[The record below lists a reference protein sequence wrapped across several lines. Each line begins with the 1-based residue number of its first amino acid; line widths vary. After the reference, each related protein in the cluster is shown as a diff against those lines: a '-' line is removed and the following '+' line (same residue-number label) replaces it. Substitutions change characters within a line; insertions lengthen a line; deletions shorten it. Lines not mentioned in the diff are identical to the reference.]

1 MKHGPVEMLV
11 HQRCCQDIFSDPYN
25 ECAMQ
30 VKEGMRLNRYLALA
44 GLGSRRQVEH
54 LVRAGRISVDGEIV
68 RDLSFRVSPG
78 QTVQLD
84 GEPIRPQRYVYW
96 VVNKPPGYLST
107 TYDPANRPKVVDLLL
122 HVPER
127 IFMVGRLDEESEG
140 LMLLTND
147 GELAYRLTHPKFG
160 VEKTYTVQVAGWPSE
175 EILQDLVRGVWTS
188 DGKMRAKRV
197 RRLGTRGKSTFLE
210 ITLAEGKNREIRR
223 MLAKLGHKVMHLKRV
238 AIGPLRLGRLKKGSC
253 RLLTPKEVEA
263 LRRVA
268 FGSQDGKRA
277 RSDREFPGRQA
288 DSRRQESS

>member
-1 MKHGPVEMLV
+1 
-11 HQRCCQDIFSDPYN
+11 
-25 ECAMQ
+25 MQ
-30 VKEGMRLNRYLALA
+30 VQEGIRLNRYLALA
-44 GLGSRRQVEH
+44 GLGSRRQVED
-54 LVRAGRISVDGEIV
+54 LIRAGRISVGGKVV
-68 RDLSFRVSPG
+68 RDLAFRVSPG
-78 QTVQLD
+78 QTVELD

-107 TYDPANRPKVVDLLL
+107 TYDPAGRPKVVDLLL

-127 IFMVGRLDEESEG
+127 VFMVGRLDEESEG
-140 LMLLTND
+140 LILLTND

-160 VEKTYTVQVAGWPSE
+160 VEKTYIVQVAGWPSA

-223 MLAKLGHKVMHLKRV
+223 MLAKLGHKVMHLKRI
-238 AIGPLRLGRLKKGSC
+238 AIGPLHLGRLKKGRC
-253 RLLTPKEVEA
+253 RPLTRKELDA

-268 FGSQDGKRA
+268 FRQQDK
-277 RSDREFPGRQA
+277 
-288 DSRRQESS
+288 ESSASGEENGSAPFNHRPQEREGA